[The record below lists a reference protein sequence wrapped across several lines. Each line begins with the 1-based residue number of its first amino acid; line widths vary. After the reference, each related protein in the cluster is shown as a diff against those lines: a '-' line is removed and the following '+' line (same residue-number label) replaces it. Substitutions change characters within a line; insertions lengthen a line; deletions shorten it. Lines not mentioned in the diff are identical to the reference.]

1 MEYKGYYI
9 DDGFGD
15 FYTVC
20 YCGDE
25 IAFNTPEEAMEFI
38 DEIV

>member
-9 DDGFGD
+9 DDSFGD

-25 IAFNTPEEAMEFI
+25 IAFSTPEEAMAFI